1 MVQGEIP
8 PQPEMRIGGV
18 RGFVP
23 YAATASLL
31 ASAMGGPPGN
41 EVCPSPRWSL
51 SEFSHSV
58 RVSAQSQDIASQL
71 KQSQS
76 APSFIIPRQQ
86 LDMCG
91 SITGA

>member
-41 EVCPSPRWSL
+41 EVCPSPRWPVSNYL
-51 SEFSHSV
+51 HSV
-58 RVSAQSQDIASQL
+58 RVSAQSQDIACQL
-71 KQSQS
+71 KQSQP